1 MEWHSPYDE
10 STRNGNLLI
19 FQLASSDAL
28 HICLHILW
36 LSVCLFTCV
45 YVLLSLH
52 NFVIFVCSCDL
63 RAVILL
69 NLQITQLL
77 TVPRSCQRLR
87 AALLLLLLL
96 LFRRP
101 AAPRGRGLIRHGV
114 GAGQRQQAG
123 DIDAGE
129 PVWEQAREKAQQPAT
144 AATKRL

>member
-52 NFVIFVCSCDL
+52 NFVIFVCSWYWS
-63 RAVILL
+63 
-69 NLQITQLL
+69 
-77 TVPRSCQRLR
+77 SCCYSFEFANYT
-87 AALLLLLLL
+87 AANCPQELPATPSCPPPAPPPPL
-96 LFRRP
+96 P
-101 AAPRGRGLIRHGV
+101 AACCATRPRPHPTRSRS
-114 GAGQRQQAG
+114 
-123 DIDAGE
+123 
-129 PVWEQAREKAQQPAT
+129 W
-144 AATKRL
+144 AATTGRRYRRRRACMRTGPRKGPAAGNSSY